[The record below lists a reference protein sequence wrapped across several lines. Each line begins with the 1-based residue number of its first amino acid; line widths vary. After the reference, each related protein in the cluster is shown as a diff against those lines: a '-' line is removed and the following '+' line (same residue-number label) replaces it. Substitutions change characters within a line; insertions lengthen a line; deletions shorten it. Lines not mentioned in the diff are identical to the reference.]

1 MTTMSREQPILSIRD
16 LSIIIED
23 DSGVRTA
30 VEKLSLDIERG
41 QTLALVGESG
51 AGKSLTALATLGI
64 LPTPPARVSSGA
76 ILFEEQNLLALPER
90 AMRKLR
96 GDRISMIFQEP
107 ITSLNPLMPVGEQI
121 GEAMLIHQG
130 LGKKNTR
137 EQVLAL
143 MEMTGIPDPRRR
155 YRSYPHQLS
164 GGIRQRVMIAM
175 ALSCRPKLLLA
186 DEPTSALDTTVQA
199 QIVDLLSR
207 LIRDLGMSVLLIT
220 HDLGVVAAMA
230 DRVIVVHDGRAVE
243 EGAAREILKDP
254 LHPYTRGLLA
264 ARPFSRDSVIASRI
278 TGSAIENIVE
288 DSKKRG
294 CRFASLCPIKTA
306 SCENEAPSLCT
317 VAPGR
322 KVRCIAPEQRNG

>member
-1 MTTMSREQPILSIRD
+1 MSREPPILSIRD
-16 LSIIIED
+16 LSIVIED

-30 VEKLSLDIERG
+30 VDRLSLDIEKG

-51 AGKSLTALATLGI
+51 AGKSLTALAALGI
-64 LPTPPARVSSGA
+64 LPTPPARVAAGS
-76 ILFEEQNLLALPER
+76 ILFEDQDLLKMPER
-90 AMRKLR
+90 AMLKLR

-130 LGKKNTR
+130 LGRKNTR

-230 DRVIVVHDGRAVE
+230 DRVVVVHNGRVVE
-243 EGAAREILKDP
+243 EGGVREILKDP
-254 LHPYTRGLLA
+254 LHPYTQALLA
-264 ARPFSRDSVIASRI
+264 ARPFSKDSEVASRL
-278 TGSAIENIVE
+278 TGSVVQNVITYSDVA
-288 DSKKRG
+288 G
-294 CRFASLCPIKTA
+294 CQFSAFCPIKTEACQNHAPNLA
-306 SCENEAPSLCT
+306 SI
-317 VAPGR
+317 APGR
-322 KVRCIAPEQRNG
+322 KVRCIASPKRHD